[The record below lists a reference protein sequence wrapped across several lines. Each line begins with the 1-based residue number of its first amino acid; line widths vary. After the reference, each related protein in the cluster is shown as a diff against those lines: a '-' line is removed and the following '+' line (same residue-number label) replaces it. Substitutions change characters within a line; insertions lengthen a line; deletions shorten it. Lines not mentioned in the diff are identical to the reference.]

1 MLESQSREVTMV
13 NDYSVL
19 LGEDD
24 LITAKNIKSNIEQK
38 GFRVINIVESGEELI
53 KSALYECPS
62 LIITDISL
70 KGQLDGIEAMARVS
84 EIREIPYIFI
94 TGYSDYISL
103 IKSYHLHP
111 YNTFLKPFDINVLNK
126 TLEGMFETTEN
137 VSSYYLG

>member
-1 MLESQSREVTMV
+1 MV

-24 LITAKNIKSNIEQK
+24 FITAKCIKSSIEQK
-38 GFRVINIVESGEELI
+38 GFKVIHIVESGEELVT
-53 KSALYECPS
+53 SALYECPS

-103 IKSYHLHP
+103 IKSYHLRP
-111 YNTFLKPFDINVLNK
+111 YFTFLKPFDINILNK
-126 TLEGMFETTEN
+126 TIEEMFETSEN
-137 VSSYYLG
+137 VTSYYLG

>member
-1 MLESQSREVTMV
+1 MV

-24 LITAKNIKSNIEQK
+24 LITARCIKSNIERK
-38 GFRVINIVESGEELI
+38 GFRVIHIVESGEELV

-70 KGQLDGIEAMARVS
+70 KGQLDGIEAIARVS

-94 TGYSDYISL
+94 TGYIDNITL
-103 IKSYHLHP
+103 IRSYNLRP
-111 YNTFLKPFDINVLNK
+111 YYTFLKPFDFNVLNK
-126 TLEGMFETTEN
+126 TVEEMFETAEN
-137 VSSYYLG
+137 VTSYYLG

>member
-1 MLESQSREVTMV
+1 MV

-24 LITAKNIKSNIEQK
+24 LITARCIKSNIERK
-38 GFRVINIVESGEELI
+38 GFRVIHIVESGEELI

-70 KGQLDGIEAMARVS
+70 KGQLDGIEAIARVS

-94 TGYSDYISL
+94 TGYIDNITL
-103 IKSYHLHP
+103 IRSYNLRP
-111 YNTFLKPFDINVLNK
+111 YYTFLKPFDFNVLNK
-126 TLEGMFETTEN
+126 TVEEMFETAEN
-137 VSSYYLG
+137 VTSYYLG

>member
-1 MLESQSREVTMV
+1 MV

-24 LITAKNIKSNIEQK
+24 LITAKCIKSNIEQN

-70 KGQLDGIEAMARVS
+70 KGQLDGIEVMARVS

-94 TGYSDYISL
+94 TGYVDNISL
-103 IKSYHLHP
+103 IKSYNLRP
-111 YNTFLKPFDINVLNK
+111 YYTFLKPFDINLLNK
-126 TLEGMFETTEN
+126 TVEKIFDTTES
-137 VSSYYLG
+137 VTSYYLG